1 MFEEASTFRGRL
13 KTHARHVMYTK
24 YDLFPDGGH
33 GQAEAAEYMPKR
45 VDELLSDS
53 SFMHYGV
60 DEQVQY
66 HFNMS
71 FVLAFT
77 AIKGKGKQLQPP
89 CCRRIIY
96 SFLPWEP

>member
-1 MFEEASTFRGRL
+1 MFKEASTFRGRL

-24 YDLFPDGGH
+24 YDLFLDGGH
-33 GQAEAAEYMPKR
+33 GQAEAAEYMPKC
-45 VDELLSDS
+45 VDKLLSDS

-66 HFNMS
+66 HFNM
-71 FVLAFT
+71 
-77 AIKGKGKQLQPP
+77 IKGKGKQPQPP